1 MGTFK
6 YLLRKYDKINT
17 VMVIIEQTRI
27 HCKMPKRKRAISLK
41 LMKRIMYKEG
51 KWLLALQHQST

>member
-1 MGTFK
+1 MN
-6 YLLRKYDKINT
+6 KINT
-17 VMVIIEQTRI
+17 VMVIIEQTKI

-41 LMKRIMYKEG
+41 LIKRIMYKEG